1 MALIKVKVHPG
12 AKKEKVE
19 RKEDFLEIWV
29 KEEAKN
35 DEANRR
41 VLEILKEMYGRVR
54 LVRGRRS
61 RLKIFEVED

>member
-12 AKKEKVE
+12 SKKE
-19 RKEDFLEIWV
+19 RIDRRDRLIEIWV

-41 VLEILKEMYGRVR
+41 VIEILKEIYGRVR
-54 LVRGRRS
+54 LVRGRKS
-61 RLKIFEVED
+61 RLKFFEVEG